1 MSGCSWI
8 LTHVL
13 NSTLMAS
20 VIIDI
25 WYDQH
30 LWRSQRTLA
39 SGVSPE
45 KSQKSNWNFFFAA
58 LQVCDMCQMKG
69 KHNVFQNNDWLHTMV
84 MCQSAGECK
93 LCFIYT
99 ILYLHWL
106 WNTSWGELTD
116 DILQNLMIFLHCSIG
131 PIGSVGSIGS
141 IGSVD
146 LVGSIAVE
154 FELHPLQTIEH
165 NHKHNITSNSW
176 FLSPLEWRLQ
186 AEEH

>member
-1 MSGCSWI
+1 MISICDA
-8 LTHVL
+8 
-13 NSTLMAS
+13 AS
-20 VIIDI
+20 VL
-25 WYDQH
+25 WH
-30 LWRSQRTLA
+30 LVFRRKNH
-39 SGVSPE
+39 
-45 KSQKSNWNFFFAA
+45 KSQIGFFS
-58 LQVCDMCQMKG
+58 LQLLKCATCVRWKANIMFSKIMIDS
-69 KHNVFQNNDWLHTMV
+69 MV
-84 MCQSAGECK
+84 MCQSAGNTNYA
-93 LCFIYT
+93 LFVQH
-99 ILYLHWL
+99 LYLHWL

-131 PIGSVGSIGS
+131 PICSVGS